1 MLSPGVMIG
10 PYEIQS
16 MLGAG
21 GMGEVYRARDTR
33 LDRTVAVKI
42 LSQEFAADPQFRER
56 FDREAKSISQ
66 LNHPN
71 ICTLYDVGESV
82 VSHEA
87 SSPTA
92 IRFLVMEFLEGETL
106 ANRLERG
113 ALKLEE
119 ALKIAGEISSA
130 LDEAHRAGIV
140 HRDLKPGNVMLTR
153 SGGKL
158 LDFGLAKQ
166 TTSPLVSR
174 RGSSVAAAAAASGAL
189 TSEGAII
196 GTFQYMAPEQLEGV
210 EADARADIFAF
221 GAILYEMVTGRKA
234 FEGKTPISLI
244 TSILRDDPPPVS
256 ALLPVAP
263 KALDRIIRACMA
275 KDPDSRLRSTHDLSL
290 QLKWLAEA
298 DAQGDPA
305 PAVAPATR
313 RKRSMDLT
321 RVLGGALIVATVAA
335 TVLAVQLARQAPPAA
350 AEQIQFT
357 MPAPDDSVFFNQ
369 PTFAVSPDGRQI
381 VFIATT
387 PTAPMLFVR
396 ALGSLAV
403 RPLPGTEQANFPF
416 WSPDSR
422 SVAFF
427 AAGKLKKI
435 QVGGGA
441 PNVLCDAATGRGGT
455 WNRDNIVLFAP
466 STTGPLLRVD
476 AAGGSPT
483 PATRLDE
490 SRGETTHKWPS
501 FLPDGR
507 HFLYAAVS
515 GAQRPS
521 ETRVGSL
528 DSREAT
534 TLFAG
539 DSLTAYASGHLFF
552 WRDGGVMAQ
561 PFDAGARRLSGEPV
575 SVATPVGQGVGVG
588 YVSFSASQ
596 TGVLVYSRGISRPIS
611 QPTWKDRAGRLVST
625 AGEPGDYLNIAL
637 APDERRAAVAL
648 TTGTPENRDLWLI
661 DFTRS
666 GRVRLTSDPAS
677 ETLPVWSPDGTRIIF
692 GAVKAGASGL
702 YVMKAD
708 GSGSEELLI
717 KFDGQTN
724 PLDWSRDER
733 FLLYYNQSPKTGW
746 DLWVLPLTGDKK
758 PFPFLQTAFNE
769 DNAAFAPDTKW
780 IAYVSNES
788 SRDEVYVQPFPA
800 TGAKYRVSSNGG
812 TYPMWRGDGREL
824 FFLSPDGT
832 MMAASIKAGSGIE
845 AGTPQALFPS
855 GIPLLGNRHQYAV
868 TKDGQRFLLNV
879 PLGRSTPTPLTVVVN
894 WQGGR

>member
-1 MLSPGVMIG
+1 MLSPGIMIG

-16 MLGAG
+16 ALGAG

-33 LDRTVAVKI
+33 LDRTVAIKI
-42 LSQEFAADPQFRER
+42 LSQELAADPQFHER
-56 FDREAKSISQ
+56 FDREAKAISQ

-71 ICTLYDVGESV
+71 ICTLYDVGEAS
-82 VSHEA
+82 VSHETA
-87 SSPTA
+87 SPTS

-106 ANRLERG
+106 ATRLERG

-119 ALKIAGEISSA
+119 ALKIAAEISGA

-153 SGGKL
+153 SGAKL

-166 TTSPLVSR
+166 TASPLTSR
-174 RGSSVAAAAAASGAL
+174 RGSAIAAAGAASGAL
-189 TSEGAII
+189 TAEGAII

-210 EADARADIFAF
+210 DADARADIFAF

-244 TSILRDDPPPVS
+244 TSILRDEPAPV
-256 ALLPVAP
+256 ATLLPVAP
-263 KALDRIIRACMA
+263 KALDRVIRACMA
-275 KDPDSRLRSTHDLSL
+275 KDPDSRLRSPHDLSL
-290 QLKWLAEA
+290 QLKWLAEG
-298 DAQGDPA
+298 DAQGEPGPAAA
-305 PAVAPATR
+305 PAIR

-321 RVLGGALIVATVAA
+321 RVLGGALIVATAA
-335 TVLAVQLARQAPPAA
+335 AIVLAVRIARQAPAA

-357 MPAPDDSVFFNQ
+357 MPAPEDSVFFNQ

-387 PTAPMLFVR
+387 PAAPMLFVR
-396 ALGSLAV
+396 SLGSLTI
-403 RPLPGTEQANFPF
+403 RPLPGTEQATYPF

-455 WNRDNIVLFAP
+455 WSRDNIVLFA
-466 STTGPLLRVD
+466 SSATGPLLRVD

-483 PATRLDE
+483 LATTLDD
-490 SRGETTHKWPS
+490 SRGETAHRWPS

-507 HFLYAAVS
+507 HFLYVAVS
-515 GAQRPS
+515 GGQRPS
-521 ETRVGSL
+521 DTRVGSL

-561 PFDAGARRLSGEPV
+561 PFDAGARRLSGDPV
-575 SVATPVGQGVGVG
+575 PVATPVGQAPGVG

-596 TGVLVYSRGISRPIS
+596 TGVIVYSRGIARPIS
-611 QPTWKDRAGRLVST
+611 QPTWKNRAGRLLGT
-625 AGEPGDYLNIAL
+625 AAEPGDYINIAL
-637 APDERRAAVAL
+637 SPDERRAAVGL
-648 TTGTPENRDLWLI
+648 MTGTPENRDLWLI
-661 DFTRS
+661 EFARS

-677 ETLPVWSPDGTRIIF
+677 EVLPNWSPDGTQIIF
-692 GAVKAGASGL
+692 GSVKSSASGL
-702 YVMKAD
+702 YVMNAD
-708 GSGSEELLI
+708 GSGSEKLLV
-717 KFDGQTN
+717 KFDESAAN
-724 PLDWSRDER
+724 PLDWSRDGR
-733 FLLYYNQSPKTGW
+733 FVLYYSQSPKTGT

-769 DNAAFAPDTKW
+769 DNGTFAPDTKW

-824 FFLSPDGT
+824 FFIALDGT
-832 MMAASIKAGSGIE
+832 MMAAAIKSGPGIE
-845 AGTPQALFPS
+845 PGIPQALFPS
-855 GIPLLGNRHQYAV
+855 GIALTGNRRQYAV